1 MTQWCINYVYY
12 HIYILCMTSYK
23 QQKAKKKKE
32 KKKKKKE
39 KKKKE
44 KKTGMGSVV
53 ALIITKVVQ
62 GFSLQCLRN

>member
-1 MTQWCINYVYY
+1 
-12 HIYILCMTSYK
+12 MTSYK
-23 QQKAKKKKE
+23 QQKEKKKKE
-32 KKKKKKE
+32 KKKKKK
-39 KKKKE
+39 KKKEKE